1 MTDVQTPPLVD
12 PGPPVAEQAP
22 ARPDGVLPTLVPT
35 VLLSLSIGAEM
46 FSGNWDYLGVPLGLD
61 RLLLAAGLAM
71 LVLYGVRAVSERKLH
86 FRGIHV
92 VLLILATYGVMSA
105 LSVNT
110 LFQQRG
116 GFALLDRFGLV
127 PFLMFCLAP
136 LVFGSARQRNVLLV
150 VLVGVGL
157 YLGITAMGE
166 GLGINSLVYPKYILD
181 PNVGLQFGRAR
192 GPFAESVANGLTMYM
207 CAVASAIGIFLWK
220 SKVARFICGIV
231 ILLCAAGVVF
241 TLTRAV
247 WLGAG
252 FGTLAGMLAVKRARP
267 WVIPALVVGALAV
280 LAMLQFVPGLQTKA
294 SSRVEDK
301 IAIWDRYNTNH
312 AAVRMVEA
320 RPLFGFG
327 WQTFQ
332 NKGAIYQRQAGTYPL
347 TSADNEVH
355 NVFLSHAAELGL
367 VGALIWLCAFVGA
380 VGGAIIRRGPP
391 ELVPWRVG
399 LLAITTAFLIIANF
413 GPLSYP
419 MPNLLLWTWAGI
431 VAADHYLLPASGAR
445 RRDDAIDAGSNGAG
459 SEIGPL
465 NGAAP
470 STGALA

>member
-1 MTDVQTPPLVD
+1 M
-12 PGPPVAEQAP
+12 
-22 ARPDGVLPTLVPT
+22 
-35 VLLSLSIGAEM
+35 
-46 FSGNWDYLGVPLGLD
+46 
-61 RLLLAAGLAM
+61 
-71 LVLYGVRAVSERKLH
+71 
-86 FRGIHV
+86 
-92 VLLILATYGVMSA
+92 
-105 LSVNT
+105 
-110 LFQQRG
+110 
-116 GFALLDRFGLV
+116 
-127 PFLMFCLAP
+127 
-136 LVFGSARQRNVLLV
+136 
-150 VLVGVGL
+150 
-157 YLGITAMGE
+157 
-166 GLGINSLVYPKYILD
+166 YPKYILD

-294 SSRVEDK
+294 SSRVDDK

-332 NKGAIYQRQAGTYPL
+332 NKGAVYQRQAGTYPL
-347 TSADNEVH
+347 TSTDNEVH

-399 LLAITTAFLIIANF
+399 LLAITTAFVIIANF

-419 MPNLLLWTWAGI
+419 MPNLLLWTWAGV

-459 SEIGPL
+459 PEVGAL
-465 NGAAP
+465 NGAVP
-470 STGALA
+470 STGAFA